1 MKQWVKDFVLLGV
14 GLWLLGY
21 LASLLLFFSPFQS
34 SMGWIITAVFT
45 PFTIAVAWWW
55 FRTREIPL
63 SYYVK
68 VGIAWTV
75 IAVLLDYLFI
85 VRLFQTPYYEM
96 DVVRVLCPH
105 LPDTGRS
112 RDFHNP
118 VFWGKQGGV
127 KSGEEYFSDNVA
139 FHLPIFKRQST
150 VDAWVHPSLR
160 RRMRLISGRY
170 HPCYPAF
177 IPCAP
182 LFQGRL

>member
-45 PFTIAVAWWW
+45 PFTIAVTWWW
-55 FRTREIPL
+55 FRTRDIPL

-75 IAVLLDYLFI
+75 IAVLLDYLLI

-96 DVVRVLCPH
+96 DVLVYYALTFLIPVVVGIFI
-105 LPDTGRS
+105 TRS
-112 RDFHNP
+112 S
-118 VFWGKQGGV
+118 GG
-127 KSGEEYFSDNVA
+127 SRAE
-139 FHLPIFKRQST
+139 
-150 VDAWVHPSLR
+150 
-160 RRMRLISGRY
+160 
-170 HPCYPAF
+170 
-177 IPCAP
+177 
-182 LFQGRL
+182 